1 VRRAALTSSAPFA
14 GFGTVFSYDLPDQP
28 PEAGEERLARFRI
41 VTPELFETL
50 GLPLLR
56 GRAFTADDGADGG
69 VAGVVVSED
78 LARRHYG
85 DEDPIGRTLHTAGD
99 TFRIVGLVPSIRD
112 VSARAPSPFP
122 FVYVPVQPATRQSMT
137 LVVRAERDAATLAEP
152 VRRAVREL
160 APAQPVTPL
169 RPLEGLVSDSAARS
183 RFTLLLLLFFAGATL
198 LLAGVGLYGLLAY
211 AVGRRTREIGV
222 RVALG
227 APAARVRGL
236 VMRQGLGLAA
246 LGAVLGLGLAL
257 WGARFLESLLFEVDG
272 RDPGVLVGVALTLL
286 AVALLAAWIPARRAT
301 RIAPVEALRTE

>member
-1 VRRAALTSSAPFA
+1 
-14 GFGTVFSYDLPDQP
+14 
-28 PEAGEERLARFRI
+28 
-41 VTPELFETL
+41 
-50 GLPLLR
+50 
-56 GRAFTADDGADGG
+56 
-69 VAGVVVSED
+69 
-78 LARRHYG
+78 
-85 DEDPIGRTLHTAGD
+85 
-99 TFRIVGLVPSIRD
+99 
-112 VSARAPSPFP
+112 
-122 FVYVPVQPATRQSMT
+122 
-137 LVVRAERDAATLAEP
+137 
-152 VRRAVREL
+152 
-160 APAQPVTPL
+160 
-169 RPLEGLVSDSAARS
+169 VSDSAARS